1 MNTKTIKQT
10 LMCDLTD
17 KERREYGISLATTLG
32 DMGEIETQ
40 KKREMDHFK
49 DRIAGL
55 QAKADELS
63 RKVRDGKEWRD
74 VECQILLGSPDREHK
89 QTIRLDTGET
99 IRTERMTEADL
110 QLVMPLDDLSIKVG
124 DDLDAAREEDEA
136 DMAGPEPDEE
146 PDEEVL
152 YQSSE
157 EEPAGE
163 LEDAPEYR
171 ALLSLLE
178 KTSAVPAQTELIK
191 EFIADFGIDAV
202 EGVIDLAK
210 RTKFNKKKTAHLATF
225 LIVPETPDY

>member
-1 MNTKTIKQT
+1 MNTKSIKQT

-74 VECQILLGSPDREHK
+74 VDCHVMYGSPDREHK
-89 QTIRLDTGET
+89 QTLRLDTGET

-110 QLVMPLDDLSIKVG
+110 QIVMPFNDDLSIKVG
-124 DDLDAAREEDEA
+124 DAIDAAREEDES
-136 DMAGPEPDEE
+136 DMAEPEPET
-146 PDEEVL
+146 
-152 YQSSE
+152 E
-157 EEPAGE
+157 EEEAAAQVFE
-163 LEDAPEYR
+163 EAPENVELLAEITAAKSVAKRFSLIEGYISNFGAE
-171 ALLSLLE
+171 AL
-178 KTSAVPAQTELIK
+178 AV
-191 EFIADFGIDAV
+191 V
-202 EGVIDLAK
+202 VDLAK
-210 RTKFNKKKTAHLATF
+210 RAGLDAKKIKEIEASIPKATTTT
-225 LIVPETPDY
+225 PEDY

>member
-1 MNTKTIKQT
+1 MNSKTIKST

-74 VECQILLGSPDREHK
+74 VDCNVILGAPDKEHK
-89 QTIRLDTGET
+89 QTIRLDTYEV

-110 QLVMPLDDLSIKVG
+110 QRVLPLEDDLSIKAG
-124 DDLDAAREEDEA
+124 DEIDAANEEDEA
-136 DMAGPEPDEE
+136 DMADPEPESE
-146 PDEEVL
+146 PE
-152 YQSSE
+152 
-157 EEPAGE
+157 AGGLV
-163 LEDAPEYR
+163 LEDAPENV
-171 ALLSLLE
+171 ALVAAIGTAKSAAKRFALIEEYIGSFGAESLAVVVELAKSTGLDAKKLAE
-178 KTSAVPAQTELIK
+178 IEASVPAPKPATE
-191 EFIADFGIDAV
+191 AD
-202 EGVIDLAK
+202 
-210 RTKFNKKKTAHLATF
+210 
-225 LIVPETPDY
+225 Y